1 MHREGAV
8 VLVLSS
14 ILSETQEWETM
25 CRKPSVNSVP
35 TTALRTCTYGLN
47 LPGFANL
54 ISAEDGFSFSV
65 SFFNTV
71 ESRMSVE
78 MGVLAAE

>member
-1 MHREGAV
+1 M
-8 VLVLSS
+8 
-14 ILSETQEWETM
+14 
-25 CRKPSVNSVP
+25 NSVP